1 MVGDSPEVA
10 ARETTELRPRCAG
23 QLVCEGPGPEA
34 APAASRP
41 GRPQFPGG
49 TARARGPHPR
59 RCVLAPPHSGW
70 PAGGSVPQPQPR
82 PHPPA
87 APALRPGTPPARAS
101 GPIQLCGPRP
111 EPFFPRAT
119 GPAGLPSLRARAPA
133 SLGGPGA
140 GPEPCPWVSGTGP
153 RDGAKAV
160 APVGPFVCA
169 APAPTVWGRPPGR
182 RTTCWSRRSLP
193 VATGAPPHRPAGRL
207 MTPAGRALGEPECE
221 VRSVRSGVFSEL
233 DAVKET
239 PFPPMGRG
247 SSGSWRCGVLSCVL
261 PRGLTS
267 AVRTAWHPLSLATR
281 GGGSEAPEPELE
293 PALEPAHVGPW
304 TTDALANPVPS
315 PLLLACERLLLAQ
328 CRPVPSRD
336 LGRASVYPLAAA
348 PGRERGP
355 SAGSPDSLA

>member
-1 MVGDSPEVA
+1 MPGSLSVRVRAPKL
-10 ARETTELRPRCAG
+10 LRPPPGRD
-23 QLVCEGPGPEA
+23 GPSFLAAQP
-34 APAASRP
+34 APAAPTPGAACWHPRTQA
-41 GRPQFPGG
+41 GRPEALSPSPSPAPTRQRLQLSG
-49 TARARGPHPR
+49 
-59 RCVLAPPHSGW
+59 LA
-70 PAGGSVPQPQPR
+70 
-82 PHPPA
+82 PHPPEPVAPFSSA
-87 APALRPGTPPARAS
+87 ALAPSLSSR
-101 GPIQLCGPRP
+101 GPRDRQGCP
-111 EPFFPRAT
+111 VCGRGRRP
-119 GPAGLPSLRARAPA
+119 PSEAPVQGQ
-133 SLGGPGA
+133 SRVRGCRGRGQ
-140 GPEPCPWVSGTGP
+140 GTGP
-153 RDGAKAV
+153 RLSPQWVPLSVQPRPRRCGAGLLA
-160 APVGPFVCA
+160 G
-169 APAPTVWGRPPGR
+169 GRPAGAGGA
-182 RTTCWSRRSLP
+182 SLWP
-193 VATGAPPHRPAGRL
+193 LAPPPHRPAGRL